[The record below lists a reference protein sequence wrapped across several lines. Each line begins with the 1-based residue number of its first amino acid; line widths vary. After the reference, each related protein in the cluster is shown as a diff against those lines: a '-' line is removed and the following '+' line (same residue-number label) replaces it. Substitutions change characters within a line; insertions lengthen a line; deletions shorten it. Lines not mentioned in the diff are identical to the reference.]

1 MMECPFSYVQDEIVG
16 RPQEEM
22 LSKIRGLKQE
32 IGKLKNKAENMAD
45 DEIRFCPSYE
55 TQIKVMR
62 DYLDLAI
69 FEYEKAGGKYEMSV
83 REKRAAA
90 FDEDIDSIVA
100 VILRYGGFCE
110 GTETRRVFFEEN
122 EIKTERMFSNGLEDD
137 GAKLFDGVT
146 KAAFLNKF
154 YKLHIGEW
162 NHKYEDPDIYDG
174 TQWELVIEYENRR
187 NRTYWGS
194 NKFPYNFEEL
204 LGVMEFK
211 KY

>member
-1 MMECPFSYVQDEIVG
+1 MECPLSYVQDEIVG

-32 IGKLKNKAENMAD
+32 IGRLKKRAENMAD

-146 KAAFLNKF
+146 KDHFLDRF
-154 YKLHIGEW
+154 YKIHIGEW
-162 NHKYEDPDIYDG
+162 EHTYEDSDIYDG

-187 NRTYWGS
+187 NRTYEGS
-194 NKFPYNFEEL
+194 NKFPYNFDEL
-204 LGVMEFK
+204 LEVMEFK